1 MGQDLTGRGDHQ
13 TTHHPAQPR
22 SFQLLLWV
30 TVFLMLLVGPFQLLT
45 ESFPFSIP
53 GLSPKNKAVQK
64 REVGGGREEA
74 AFA

>member
-1 MGQDLTGRGDHQ
+1 M
-13 TTHHPAQPR
+13 TTRPHTTLLSPR